1 MPRASQSIA
10 LALIMGSLSLPLAA
24 CTQVEESESTYSPT
38 SVKPVKGQDDD
49 LQQVTFTA
57 EAARR
62 ADVTTATVRASGRHT
77 MIPYAA
83 LIYDEEG
90 NTYTYVSPKP
100 LVFVRERIGVDHISG
115 ARVVLRH
122 GPRTG
127 TTVVTTGAAEVY
139 SAEFGVEE

>member
-1 MPRASQSIA
+1 MPRPSQSIA
-10 LALIMGSLSLPLAA
+10 LALIMGSLTLPLAA

-49 LQQVTFTA
+49 IQQVTFTA
-57 EAARR
+57 AAARR
-62 ADVTTATVRASGRHT
+62 ADLKTSTVRASSRRT
-77 MIPYAA
+77 SIPYAA

-100 LVFVRERIGVDHISG
+100 LVFVREHIDIDHITG
-115 ARVVLRH
+115 ARVVLSH
-122 GPRTG
+122 GPPTG

>member
-1 MPRASQSIA
+1 MPRPSQSIA
-10 LALIMGSLSLPLAA
+10 LALIMGSLTLPLAA

-38 SVKPVKGQDDD
+38 SVKPVKGQDDI
-49 LQQVTFTA
+49 QQVTFTA
-57 EAARR
+57 DAARR
-62 ADVTTATVRASGRHT
+62 ADLKTSTVRASRRRT
-77 MIPYAA
+77 SIPYAA

-100 LVFVRERIGVDHISG
+100 LVYVRKPIDVDHIAGDASCCS
-115 ARVVLRH
+115 H
-122 GPRTG
+122 GPPTG